1 MRTNKIINYE
11 SILQVLGETGC
22 PFCRFMK
29 NFQAALL
36 QDPTQKEI
44 HHLCNFHTWG
54 IAATQRAPFAAGLFV
69 NLLAKQSDAP
79 PASPCDICI
88 LLQIE
93 EDRRIREFLGCAQH
107 KLVVQWLRSR
117 AALCMIHG
125 TKLKQGASPV
135 IASTIGAVMERY
147 RNRLA
152 EDLSRL
158 RDEYQPDSAEWGLLG
173 HAAEFLVSQRG
184 LHT

>member
-1 MRTNKIINYE
+1 MRANKIMNYE
-11 SILQVLGETGC
+11 SILQVLGQTGC

-54 IAATQRAPFAAGLFV
+54 LAANLRAPFAAQLFL
-69 NLLAKQSDAP
+69 NLMSKSDTP
-79 PASPCDICI
+79 PTSPCDICI

-93 EDRRIREFLGCAQH
+93 EDRRIRELLGCVQQ
-107 KLVVQWLRSR
+107 KLVAQWLRSQ

-125 TKLKQGASPV
+125 TKLRDDASPV
-135 IASTIGAVMERY
+135 IVSTIGGVIERY
-147 RNRLA
+147 RNQLA
-152 EDLSRL
+152 KDLTRL
-158 RDEYQPDSAEWGLLG
+158 RDEYQLDSAELGLLG
-173 HAAEFLVSQRG
+173 HAAEFLASQRG
-184 LHT
+184 LHP